1 MENKDFK
8 ELFNQDFNLSEP
20 TIGHFERFEKR
31 LEKPTV
37 KYNPKTWKWLV
48 VAASI
53 TLIFGFWIGQNQ
65 NNDRLQLADISPKME
80 ETQNYF
86 SSVIKTEIENINT
99 RKSSDNRQLIDD
111 TFIRLES
118 LERQYT
124 KLTLELKESGEDKR
138 VVFAMISNFQQR
150 IEILQNLLE
159 HIEDIKQLKLTQN
172 ETYS

>member
-1 MENKDFK
+1 MKNKDFK
-8 ELFNQDFNLSEP
+8 ELFNQNFDLAEP

-31 LEKPTV
+31 LEKPVV

-48 VAASI
+48 IAASI

-65 NNDRLQLADISPKME
+65 NSDGLQLADISPKME

-86 SSVIKTEIENINT
+86 SSVIKTEIENINIQ
-99 RKSSDNRQLIDD
+99 KSSENKELIDD

-118 LERQYT
+118 LEKQYT
-124 KLTLELKESGEDKR
+124 ELTLELKESGEDKR

-150 IEILQNLLE
+150 IEILQNLLK